1 MSNSLSILK
10 EQLSSLWDKT
20 INNPLSRHGR
30 YSVNICQ
37 IIKSFQKVASV
48 IKTILSQPC
57 RAKEQG
63 VIALTERTMTSGDR
77 LRFSLGKKNDWKTSD
92 AHLTI
97 NASFWP
103 QRHAHMSKHSMSVL
117 LLSTSVQGPLLG
129 NKPQNTNK
137 EKMPWLCYATSC
149 PQLRAWLWTSFFH
162 VSTERCSGS
171 KPSRPS
177 CYFLSSFPIPV
188 WCPFFGFTVEVSQK
202 KHLLWRA
209 DQSRSG

>member
-1 MSNSLSILK
+1 
-10 EQLSSLWDKT
+10 
-20 INNPLSRHGR
+20 
-30 YSVNICQ
+30 
-37 IIKSFQKVASV
+37 
-48 IKTILSQPC
+48 
-57 RAKEQG
+57 
-63 VIALTERTMTSGDR
+63 
-77 LRFSLGKKNDWKTSD
+77 
-92 AHLTI
+92 
-97 NASFWP
+97 
-103 QRHAHMSKHSMSVL
+103 MSKHSMSVL

-209 DQSRSG
+209 DQSRSGWVSITQFKEHSKPGRYGWPDQQIKRRENLIYHLYCDPMTILNIMVTVVMLSFCLVEFISIWGVHMLTLKLSTHW